1 MNILFGFRIKLPL
14 LIITISLPPSPSPPH
29 THTLTHLHVIIDCHC
44 QRRRTRPSVV
54 CFAKCIPPFSQSKN
68 LLSLRGEGVG
78 GGKERRRRT
87 GQEKKGEKE
96 KKEEKEDEKEE
107 EKKEEEEGVS
117 ALHETGCMSWEGGR
131 GAFGC
136 RVDMWLWH
144 PAEGMRRQPT
154 NQAPQLQYSATTM
167 LRKYF

>member
-1 MNILFGFRIKLPL
+1 M
-14 LIITISLPPSPSPPH
+14 
-29 THTLTHLHVIIDCHC
+29 
-44 QRRRTRPSVV
+44 
-54 CFAKCIPPFSQSKN
+54 
-68 LLSLRGEGVG
+68 
-78 GGKERRRRT
+78 RRT
-87 GQEKKGEKE
+87 GQEKKEEKKE

-107 EKKEEEEGVS
+107 EKKEEEEEGVS

-154 NQAPQLQYSATTM
+154 NQAPQLQYSATTILM
-167 LRKYF
+167 KYF